1 TGEVVAP
8 PHPLIPPGGDGGT
21 IVMPPAPHWTYGGL
35 GGPNLIHPDV
45 SWGGGF
51 SFGIQSGGQSLDLE
65 MAVLLPVVTL
75 EVGLRWYLS
84 TASFFR
90 PFLVFGTALVAEKSS
105 SSSSSSSSDTPVF
118 YTLNGGAGFAL
129 DFGVG
134 AFYVEA
140 LANVVATES
149 VPERFSVPML

>member
-1 TGEVVAP
+1 V
-8 PHPLIPPGGDGGT
+8 
-21 IVMPPAPHWTYGGL
+21 
-35 GGPNLIHPDV
+35 
-45 SWGGGF
+45 
-51 SFGIQSGGQSLDLE
+51 DLE
-65 MAVLLPVVTL
+65 MALLLPVFTL
-75 EVGLRWYLS
+75 EFDLRWYLS

-90 PFLVFGTALVAEKSS
+90 PFLVFGIALVGEKSGSS
-105 SSSSSSSSDTPVF
+105 SSSSTDTPVF

-149 VPERFSVPML
+149 VPERFSVPMLTGIYFRR